1 MFSCL
6 QGFKCVQK
14 NSVGL
19 CKLGFPWREHG
30 QWTTG
35 NFKSKCKS
43 FVWSMLCIKK
53 ELLHCQYSNRIWTLK
68 KSLFLINGLFFW
80 ITTFDLIMDCWGQ
93 WILISLVEYYSS
105 GVLLFQIIF
114 WYMTKNKISVIFN
127 FLRINLHVPRYCMY

>member
-1 MFSCL
+1 MGYAKQQTLWVSSVVIYRGRCIHKVYFFGGQGLWMRECALEDDISLVTIYHIRRKFVVAVTSKTDWPGLTSVLSCL

-43 FVWSMLCIKK
+43 FVWFILCIKK
-53 ELLHCQYSNRIWTLK
+53 EFVTL
-68 KSLFLINGLFFW
+68 
-80 ITTFDLIMDCWGQ
+80 
-93 WILISLVEYYSS
+93 
-105 GVLLFQIIF
+105 
-114 WYMTKNKISVIFN
+114 SVFK
-127 FLRINLHVPRYCMY
+127 